1 MREKSTFKMYV
12 FFMFHFLLEKK
23 KFPKC
28 PQFTN
33 EQYV

>member
-23 KFPKC
+23 KI
-28 PQFTN
+28 PQMSTIH
-33 EQYV
+33 